1 MDKKIVITGGTSGIG
16 YAIYKALT
24 KSNNS
29 ENNKIVILARHSSQK
44 KALFLKDTLLI
55 DVDISVKKDVEL
67 AEKKAIEFL
76 GKIDILINNAGI
88 TFPSSFMKKT
98 KDEIERTI
106 SVNLLGP
113 VYVTHSFL
121 PHLSRQMNSIIVNIT
136 SAAGET
142 GIPGL
147 SVYSAA
153 KFGLKGFSEALRK
166 EVAEKNIR
174 IIDISPGG
182 VDTPI
187 HNTLIARKGK
197 DSVNM
202 EYALNP
208 EDVAEAVIF
217 AINQP
222 PNTSIHELKIRHSS
236 LKMIGTY
243 I

>member
-1 MDKKIVITGGTSGIG
+1 MNRNIVITGGTSGIG

-24 KSNNS
+24 NLNNS
-29 ENNKIVILARHSSQK
+29 ECNKIAIIARHSSQK
-44 KALFLKDTLLI
+44 KSLFSADTLLI
-55 DVDISVKKDVEL
+55 DADISKKEDVDT
-67 AEKKAIEFL
+67 AEKKAMEFL
-76 GKIDILINNAGI
+76 GNIDILINNAGI
-88 TFPSSFMKKT
+88 TIPSSFSKKT

-106 SVNLLGP
+106 LVNLLGP
-113 VYVTHSFL
+113 LYITHSFL
-121 PHLSRQMNSIIVNIT
+121 PHLSRQKNSIIVNIT

-166 EVAEKNIR
+166 EVAVNNIR

-182 VDTPI
+182 VETPI
-187 HNTLIARKGK
+187 HDTLVARKGK

-202 EYALNP
+202 DNALNP
-208 EDVAEAVIF
+208 EDVADAVIY

-222 PNTSIHELKIRHSS
+222 RNTSIHELKIRHSS